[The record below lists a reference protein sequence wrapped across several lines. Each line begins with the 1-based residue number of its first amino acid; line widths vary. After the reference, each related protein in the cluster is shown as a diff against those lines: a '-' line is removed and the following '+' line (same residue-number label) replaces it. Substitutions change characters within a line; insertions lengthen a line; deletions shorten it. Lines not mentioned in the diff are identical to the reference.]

1 MKQLLDSMEQFK
13 QVTTWLV
20 ETQDSDYLN
29 SLSYEE
35 LKKQMNEALS
45 FLANAYATVD
55 RMDKD
60 AVMEVLS
67 LLNKATTIIKQY
79 KDELLYHEMW
89 WFLFLLDHRFP
100 KQFVPSIHSSCLLE
114 DIWSVL
120 CFHHHYLSALP
131 FNKQHEGIS
140 QWDYCCDRGTGKRG

>member
-1 MKQLLDSMEQFK
+1 M
-13 QVTTWLV
+13 

-79 KDELLYHEMW
+79 KDELLYHEM
-89 WFLFLLDHRFP
+89 
-100 KQFVPSIHSSCLLE
+100 
-114 DIWSVL
+114 
-120 CFHHHYLSALP
+120 
-131 FNKQHEGIS
+131 
-140 QWDYCCDRGTGKRG
+140 